1 MVATKTKQVAQ
12 RDKTALL
19 HENRTKT
26 KKSTNRSIGH
36 DERKFGVPL
45 SLARLTIL
53 ENILVEKSNHASTPF
68 ARIESISNP
77 GTTSPD
83 LYPVLQYWFETYRTT
98 ERESINQVLRLQQ
111 EVIFG
116 SNIISN
122 RSTESEARQE
132 CYGLAEEVEE
142 RICGLMPTINNDI
155 EVIFPIHDIDAS
167 FVQMEGTGLF
177 TLNIMWT
184 LTWQIA
190 KGAKI

>member
-1 MVATKTKQVAQ
+1 MVAAKKKSLAQ
-12 RDKTALL
+12 RDKASLL
-19 HENRTKT
+19 HETRTPR
-26 KKSTNRSIGH
+26 KKSTNNSISRN
-36 DERKFGVPL
+36 ERKFSVPL

-53 ENILVEKSNHASTPF
+53 ENVLVEKSTHEDTPF
-68 ARIESISNP
+68 LRIESISNP
-77 GTTSPD
+77 RTTSPD
-83 LYPVLQYWFETYRTT
+83 LFPVLQYWFETYRTT
-98 ERESINQVLRLQQ
+98 EREAINQVLRLTQ

-122 RSTESEARQE
+122 RSTEAGARQE

-142 RICGLMPTINNDI
+142 RISGLMPTINNDI

-167 FVQMEGTGLF
+167 FVQMEGSGLF

-190 KGAKI
+190 KGAKV